1 MRFLSNIL
9 ATILG
14 LFIFMFLGIVIVGVI
29 ISAASSEKEVAIAE
43 NSILHLKLNSPIVER
58 AIDDPFNELEILGGE
73 GSIGLVELKEAI
85 LNAKD
90 DDKIKGIYLESQF
103 IGAGF
108 ASLEEI
114 RNALLDFKSSGKFIL
129 AYGEFFSEGD
139 YYLVSVA
146 DNIALN
152 PQGVLEFNGLSSEVV
167 FLKGMLDKLGIE
179 PEIFKVGD
187 YKSAV
192 ETFTRTDMSEESRI
206 QVNSFINSIYDV
218 YLDNVAEAR
227 GVTLN
232 SLVNISDSMLVRSPE
247 DAVEL
252 KLVDRL
258 AYQDEV
264 YSDMKERLDIEE
276 EEDLELV
283 KLSQYRKSFKNTSAS
298 ANRISVIVASGTIV
312 SGKGDDNSI
321 GSDKFAEEIRK
332 ARKDDKVKAVV
343 LRINSPGG
351 SAVASDVI
359 WREVVLTS
367 KEKPVIAS
375 MSDVAASGG
384 YYIAMGCDTIVAQP
398 NTITGSI
405 GIFSMLFNA
414 KEFLNEK
421 LGITTDVVNTGEF
434 SDIYTVTRP
443 LSEFE
448 KSILQKDVGERY
460 EVFVGKAAEGRDMS
474 VGELKKVASG
484 RVWSGVEAKDNGLVD
499 ILGGLNEAI
508 SIAAG
513 KAGISDDYKVN
524 YYPRQ
529 KNFFEQVMSDLGQ
542 DVETRYMQY
551 RFGDMYPLVKKVKE
565 LEQIQ
570 GVQALM
576 PYTLRIQ

>member
-85 LNAKD
+85 LNAKN